1 MNARKCV
8 HAQKPYTCLTFA
20 HESSKVRGRGK
31 REEEKKRKGRE
42 TGKTEAR
49 RLMERKVA
57 QQKKKKKHF
66 KELKQG
72 LRSHSSG

>member
-8 HAQKPYTCLTFA
+8 HAQKPYFSQAFA
-20 HESSKVRGRGK
+20 HESSKVGGRGK
-31 REEEKKRKGRE
+31 RE

-57 QQKKKKKHF
+57 QQNKNLPE
-66 KELKQG
+66 ELKQG
-72 LRSHSSG
+72 LPGHR